1 MHHGGVSQAG
11 LGPQNGGF
19 FTQKKWLKMAHFTQN
34 WLKMAHFTQNWLKIG
49 SKWQILAQ
57 NWLKNGRIWLK
68 MAEMAHQ
75 A

>member
-19 FTQKKWLKMAHFTQN
+19 FTQKK